1 MSNPSTLDLIRSLT
15 FDQYVEFVTIAF
27 TEYFDRMPNGDVKS
41 GVRFWYD
48 INVHPVSAALMLP
61 DWGY

>member
-1 MSNPSTLDLIRSLT
+1 MSNASILDLIRSLT
-15 FDQYVEFVTIAF
+15 FDQYVKFVTIAF
-27 TEYFDRMPNGDVKS
+27 VEFSGREPNGDVKS

>member
-1 MSNPSTLDLIRSLT
+1 MSNPSTRDLIRSLT
-15 FDQYVEFVTIAF
+15 FDQYVEFVTFAF
-27 TEYFDRMPNGDVKS
+27 VELFDRAPTGDLKS

-48 INVHPVSAALMLP
+48 INVHPVSAARMLP

>member
-1 MSNPSTLDLIRSLT
+1 MSNASTLDLVRSLT
-15 FDQYVEFVTIAF
+15 FDQYVEFVTFAF
-27 TEYFDRMPNGDVKS
+27 GDYFNRMPSGDVKS